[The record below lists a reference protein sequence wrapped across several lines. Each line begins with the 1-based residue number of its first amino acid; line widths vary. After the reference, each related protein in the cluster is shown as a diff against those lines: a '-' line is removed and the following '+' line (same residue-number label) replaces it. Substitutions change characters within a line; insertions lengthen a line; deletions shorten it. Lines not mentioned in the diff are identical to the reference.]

1 MHICT
6 CTYAD
11 VHAQILNLHIY
22 ICCRTS
28 RKDNILQY
36 ASFERCNSTIC
47 PSTILALVSQSEFGR
62 PLEGLRV
69 VGRELGDGH
78 HRPVEAAVQVKLASG
93 ESGVL
98 VAELQLLREVPR
110 QPR

>member
-1 MHICT
+1 MQMSMHRF
-6 CTYAD
+6 
-11 VHAQILNLHIY
+11 LIY
-22 ICCRTS
+22 IFIYAVELCS